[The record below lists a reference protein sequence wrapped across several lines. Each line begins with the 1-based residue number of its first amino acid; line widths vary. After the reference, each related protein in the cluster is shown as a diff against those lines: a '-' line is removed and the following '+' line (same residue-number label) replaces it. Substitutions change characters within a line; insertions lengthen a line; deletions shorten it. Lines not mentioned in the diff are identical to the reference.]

1 MLKDENLGKNFQKGM
16 DKFQNMDYNGNES
29 GGQSDAEAWKSEN
42 SEALKYAGDEALRSV
57 DKGLSEARDF
67 ASEAKKDVNFRDVQ
81 DASVKWALAAD
92 SNNEEL
98 SNSARDELIGILGE
112 GDPEPYMSDVRPLAE
127 FVEAKD
133 NFDYQNGNYTTTEN
147 MDKNY
152 DEDVLNMQAY
162 LKENGYTDKFGDPIK
177 LDGYLGGKT
186 MFAIDAYSPN
196 QTEDEPTVI
205 TPYGMVKAATTGFSG
220 GGKGGGTRIPSL
232 ESRLPK
238 ETELYNDGKLS
249 KSIYDAFNIMSKRW
263 FKQQTVE
270 GRKEV
275 AALAQ
280 KVRDNK
286 YIVKDCST
294 DANSQLWNN
303 AQSMVSEIKLDVAS
317 IVKKGLKGLDWY
329 GLVKPNGEW
338 DYKVNKPSWMPDT
351 GYFEFYGEII
361 SAADFGNLNY
371 GYTGTVLGISPE
383 SLYKGGGS
391 VATNPTQ
398 YEKEHFYGDS
408 EVDHEFIKK
417 GIEMANKAG
426 HYGWIDIPIN

>member
-67 ASEAKKDVNFRDVQ
+67 PSEAKKDVNFRDVQ

-152 DEDVLNMQAY
+152 DEGVLNMQTS

-177 LDGYLGGKT
+177 PDGYLGGKT
-186 MFAIDAYSPN
+186 MFAMDAYSSDQAVAEPVAMAASSHSRAKAASVNNSSKSSGSFDHSKIAEYKKTDAMNSFRYGYSFDRTPTSN
-196 QTEDEPTVI
+196 QIKSYITHVCNIVGLPADIGLAVAYTESRMRQFVYDKSSGGYVVNVAGDD
-205 TPYGMVKAATTGFSG
+205 YGMMQINKTYHLEAFS
-220 GGKGGGTRIPSL
+220 
-232 ESRLPK
+232 
-238 ETELYNDGKLS
+238 
-249 KSIYDAFNIMSKRW
+249 
-263 FKQQTVE
+263 
-270 GRKEV
+270 
-275 AALAQ
+275 
-280 KVRDNK
+280 DNK
-286 YIVKDCST
+286 TYGDVR
-294 DANSQLWNN
+294 NSWQDN
-303 AQSMVSEIKLDVAS
+303 V
-317 IVKKGLKGLDWY
+317 WY
-329 GLVKPNGEW
+329 GIV
-338 DYKVNKPSWMPDT
+338 
-351 GYFEFYGEII
+351 YFKECYDE
-361 SAADFGNLNY
+361 AKRY
-371 GYTGTVLGISPE
+371 GYTGENLLRAAYSNYNSGSCSKYTKNREVKRNVNNFMSAYNG
-383 SLYKGGGS
+383 KGW
-391 VATNPTQ
+391 T
-398 YEKEHFYGDS
+398 K
-408 EVDHEFIKK
+408 IK
-417 GIEMANKAG
+417 
-426 HYGWIDIPIN
+426 

>member
-152 DEDVLNMQAY
+152 DEGVLNMQTS

-177 LDGYLGGKT
+177 PDGYLGGKT
-186 MFAIDAYSPN
+186 MFAMDAYSSD
-196 QTEDEPTVI
+196 QAVAEPVAV
-205 TPYGMVKAATTGFSG
+205 TPYSVAQVASA
-220 GGKGGGTRIPSL
+220 
-232 ESRLPK
+232 
-238 ETELYNDGKLS
+238 NNS
-249 KSIYDAFNIMSKRW
+249 KSTKKQTANNNSYDPIGKKNYTPLFTDWRSLVKYGTGKEKKPTRQQIVAYITLVSERLGVPADLVLAIAYKESGMEQYFSNGEVKSNGEDYGMMQINKKAHPEEFKDKSEEKDILNNWHANIECGAKI
-263 FKQQTVE
+263 
-270 GRKEV
+270 V
-275 AALAQ
+275 AA
-280 KVRDNK
+280 
-286 YIVKDCST
+286 C
-294 DANSQLWNN
+294 
-303 AQSMVSEIKLDVAS
+303 
-317 IVKKGLKGLDWY
+317 
-329 GLVKPNGEW
+329 
-338 DYKVNKPSWMPDT
+338 YKEAI
-351 GYFEFYGEII
+351 G
-361 SAADFGNLNY
+361 Y
-371 GYTGTVLGISPE
+371 GYTGENLFKATYSNYN
-383 SLYKGGGS
+383 SGS
-391 VATNPTQ
+391 CSKYTKSA
-398 YEKEHFYGDS
+398 
-408 EVDHEFIKK
+408 EVQKNVNGF
-417 GIEMANKAG
+417 
-426 HYGWIDIPIN
+426 IDIYRHKRWKN

>member
-1 MLKDENLGKNFQKGM
+1 MLKDENLGKNFQKGI

-152 DEDVLNMQAY
+152 DEGVLNMQTS

-177 LDGYLGGKT
+177 PDGYLGGKT
-186 MFAIDAYSPN
+186 MFAMDAYSSDQAVAEPVAVAQYSVAQVASAN
-196 QTEDEPTVI
+196 NSKSTKKQTANNNSYNPIGKKNYTPLFTDWRSLVKYGTGKEKKPTRQQIVAYI
-205 TPYGMVKAATTGFSG
+205 TLVSERLGIPADIALAVAFKESGMVQFLDNGEVNKNNKDYGIMQINKDAHPGAFSPGNPYGDIENDWHANVDYGVRHVKAC
-220 GGKGGGTRIPSL
+220 
-232 ESRLPK
+232 
-238 ETELYNDGKLS
+238 
-249 KSIYDAFNIMSKRW
+249 YD
-263 FKQQTVE
+263 E
-270 GRKEV
+270 
-275 AALAQ
+275 AA
-280 KVRDNK
+280 
-286 YIVKDCST
+286 S
-294 DANSQLWNN
+294 
-303 AQSMVSEIKLDVAS
+303 
-317 IVKKGLKGLDWY
+317 
-329 GLVKPNGEW
+329 
-338 DYKVNKPSWMPDT
+338 
-351 GYFEFYGEII
+351 
-361 SAADFGNLNY
+361 Y
-371 GYTGTVLGISPE
+371 GYTGE
-383 SLYKGGGS
+383 SRIMATYSNYNSGSCSKYKKS
-391 VATNPTQ
+391 A
-398 YEKEHFYGDS
+398 
-408 EVDHEFIKK
+408 EVRGNVNGFMNIYRCKSWK
-417 GIEMANKAG
+417 N
-426 HYGWIDIPIN
+426 